1 MKKTKLTAVLLSSIL
16 VFISSS
22 AFAMHHKTISG
33 ERYHQSCEQ
42 SNNCPVASG
51 FDGGLFYGVNLTED
65 QKLEIEKIRADE
77 REKALSHKSN
87 MKTMFVMHKEIKDLT
102 FSKDFSEDKLNEII
116 KKYTNEISQEITYQA
131 NIENKIFNVLTDN
144 QQNVYKENLDKWEKR
159 IKGERF
165 QHRKTKNNNVEAYG
179 SDGKIYT
186 KENII
191 R

>member
-1 MKKTKLTAVLLSSIL
+1 MKKNKLTALLLSSLL
-16 VFISSS
+16 VFTSSS
-22 AFAMHHKTISG
+22 AFAMQHKTISS

-42 SNNCPVASG
+42 SDNCPMASN
-51 FDGGLFYGVNLTED
+51 FDGGLFYGISLSEEQRLKIEQIRTE
-65 QKLEIEKIRADE
+65 E

-102 FSKDFSEDKLNEII
+102 FSKDFTEDKLNEII

-131 NIENKIFNVLTDN
+131 NIENKIFNVLTDE
-144 QQNVYKENLDKWEKR
+144 QQDIYKENLNKWEKR
-159 IKGERF
+159 VKGERF
-165 QHRKTKNNNVEAYG
+165 QHRKTRDHNVEAYG
-179 SDGKIYT
+179 SDGKVYT